1 MTLTITYIRL
11 KSLWGF
17 FKLSWFGLKIS
28 QQAKSKKGFIQMKNT
43 GLGYHHYTLSAW
55 ETEADMKAFAYSE
68 GIHKEAMKESKQ
80 ISTEIRTY
88 TFEGEQIPSWED
100 AKIWVAEK
108 GKVLRF

>member
-28 QQAKSKKGFIQMKNT
+28 QQAKSKKGFIKMKNT
-43 GLGYHHYTLSAW
+43 GFGYHHYTLSVW
-55 ETEADMKAFAYSE
+55 ETEGDMKVFAYSD
-68 GIHKEAMKESKQ
+68 GVHKDAMKKSKV

-88 TFEGEQIPSWED
+88 TYEEEQIPSWKE
-100 AKIWVAEK
+100 AKILVAEK